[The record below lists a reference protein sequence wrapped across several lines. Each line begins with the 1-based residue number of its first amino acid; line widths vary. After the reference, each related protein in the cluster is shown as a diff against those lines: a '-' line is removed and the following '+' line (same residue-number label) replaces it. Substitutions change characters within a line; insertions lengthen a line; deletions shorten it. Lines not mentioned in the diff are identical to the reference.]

1 MWKMIVKKVGTEST
15 WEEDIAVIEVDYRGR
30 TGVTPLR
37 KNASKKS
44 AEENAQNVIKYFNS
58 TLRPQE
64 SPREL
69 VDVIQ
74 VDDN

>member
-58 TLRPQE
+58 TLRPHE